1 MSNNKK
7 PPVDS
12 SFDPS
17 IPEDENN
24 KSSGGSLFD
33 PSIPEDGVALPD
45 DESEIGGDIY
55 NSHLPSTADIAIA
68 AREAFTDKLPEEA
81 IQNVIHASAE
91 INDSVR
97 RVMHEHM
104 NLGFKFGE
112 VIRYVQTFYATTFGN
127 SPKTRERATRDA
139 IAYLESLHRISKG
152 KILLHLKAY
161 ARFNENADAVEF
173 LRLTDMQYL
182 LASDVGDDIVEQ
194 IIEKRKED
202 PEMSTRAARDL
213 IALLRQQRD
222 RIEADKE
229 ELASVN
235 DEYAGLM
242 EQFNS
247 ATSETNRLKQEIERL
262 RLNQKTAQDATDRL
276 RNELTLSSQ
285 SASALHQELH
295 STQAQLDVARREN
308 GDLRAR
314 KPDMQDP
321 QVKQDLKR
329 MEDLYDELREKK
341 RELDAELEE
350 KSKRR
355 AQLEA
360 ELEEGTAAVEA
371 ARRLDEEMSA
381 LVKEFS
387 AFAQRYNSAQ
397 LLCTADGNPAR
408 FRPLFQALGDLVG
421 KFHIEITAALKAA

>member
-17 IPEDENN
+17 IPEDQNN

-33 PSIPEDGVALPD
+33 PSIPEDGIALPGD
-45 DESEIGGDIY
+45 DTGIDGDLY
-55 NSHLPSTADIAIA
+55 DRHLPSAADIALA
-68 AREAFTDKLPEEA
+68 ARKAFGDKLPEEVL
-81 IQNVIHASAE
+81 QNLMQTSAE
-91 INDSVR
+91 INESVR
-97 RVMHEHM
+97 RIMHEHM
-104 NLGFKFGE
+104 NLGYKFGE
-112 VIRYVQTFYATTFGN
+112 VIRYVQTNYTVSYGA
-127 SPKTRERATRDA
+127 SEKTNERASRDA
-139 IAYLESLHRISKG
+139 VAYIENLHRISKG

-161 ARFNENADAVEF
+161 ARFNENTDAVEF

-182 LASDVGDDIVEQ
+182 LANDIGDDIVEQ
-194 IIEKRKED
+194 IIAKKKED
-202 PEMSTRAARDL
+202 PEMSTRTVREL

-262 RLNQKTAQDATDRL
+262 RLQQKSTQDATDRL

-285 SASALHQELH
+285 STSALHMQLHETQEQLKA
-295 STQAQLDVARREN
+295 AQHEAVE
-308 GDLRAR
+308 LRAR
-314 KPDMQDP
+314 KPDVDDP
-321 QVKQDLKR
+321 QAKEDRKRLNNIFDDLLAKTR
-329 MEDLYDELREKK
+329 
-341 RELDAELEE
+341 
-350 KSKRR
+350 
-355 AQLEA
+355 QLEDEIA
-360 ELEEGTAAVEA
+360 EKQERRTQLETQLEEGTAAVEA
-371 ARRLDEEMSA
+371 ARRLDEEMNA
-381 LVKEFS
+381 LVKDFS
-387 AFAQRYNSAQ
+387 TFAQRYSSAQ

-408 FRPLFQALGDLVG
+408 FKPLFQALGDLVG
-421 KFHIEITAALKAA
+421 KFHIEITAAMKAA